1 MIVAKYYHKEVLE
14 SIRIVP
20 QLFSVFKNRKS
31 RKELIFMN
39 LNKEKQD
46 LPEGRSH
53 KEEHNNIL
61 SALRKEFDYDTRFSG
76 EEQYRRICKRL
87 DEIENPPTDE
97 PRRPCSP
104 ELKEQLLRQKVIYEN
119 TPYLMNRPSSFAE
132 QVRMDVEYIVNH
144 KLNKNV
150 PNLPQKITSLMR
162 RWGLDLQWLKDKMG
176 ISSSRIHD
184 FLNTEKPVTT
194 ISSFYLEA
202 FCLIFF
208 SDVYEFIGLRDRIKV
223 DDPTFLCIPVHT
235 PLIPTDGPEYGY
247 YNFVMNRLGDPHNE
261 DSLLRLRITT
271 KIAKLKPTKYQV
283 FQYIV
288 SQIPTLNDALHTPLL
303 DVSEMAINEQTRE
316 YISKATIKYLF
327 CDTPDETQRY
337 YIIAE
342 AGQFLR
348 YLTRFDLERMKTL
361 AHFAN
366 AGDTVWRILAAILID
381 GNFPAKSTSLHSKF
395 DNFIA

>member
-1 MIVAKYYHKEVLE
+1 
-14 SIRIVP
+14 
-20 QLFSVFKNRKS
+20 
-31 RKELIFMN
+31 MN

-87 DEIENPPTDE
+87 EEIENPSADGLLP
-97 PRRPCSP
+97 PCSP

-132 QVRMDVEYIVNH
+132 LGRMDVEYVAKH

-162 RWGLDLQWLKDKMG
+162 RRGLDLQWLKDKMG

-194 ISSFYLEA
+194 ISPFYLEA

-223 DDPTFLCIPVHT
+223 DDPTFLCLPVHT

-247 YNFVMNRLGDPHNE
+247 YNF
-261 DSLLRLRITT
+261 S
-271 KIAKLKPTKYQV
+271 
-283 FQYIV
+283 
-288 SQIPTLNDALHTPLL
+288 
-303 DVSEMAINEQTRE
+303 
-316 YISKATIKYLF
+316 
-327 CDTPDETQRY
+327 
-337 YIIAE
+337 
-342 AGQFLR
+342 
-348 YLTRFDLERMKTL
+348 
-361 AHFAN
+361 
-366 AGDTVWRILAAILID
+366 
-381 GNFPAKSTSLHSKF
+381 
-395 DNFIA
+395 

>member
-1 MIVAKYYHKEVLE
+1 MDTSTPKTNLPA
-14 SIRIVP
+14 
-20 QLFSVFKNRKS
+20 RKS
-31 RKELIFMN
+31 HR
-39 LNKEKQD
+39 
-46 LPEGRSH
+46 
-53 KEEHNNIL
+53 EEHEKIL
-61 SALRKEFDYDTRFSG
+61 SELRREFDYDTKFSG
-76 EEQYRRICKRL
+76 QDHYRHICKRL

-119 TPYLMNRPSSFAE
+119 TPYLMNRPSFFAE
-132 QVRMDVEYIVNH
+132 QVRMDVEYVVKH

-150 PNLPQKITSLMR
+150 PNLPQTISSHMR
-162 RWGLDLQWLKDKMG
+162 RWGLDLQWIKDKIG
-176 ISSSRIHD
+176 SSSSRIHD

-194 ISSFYLEA
+194 ISPFYLEA

-316 YISKATIKYLF
+316 YISKATMKYLF